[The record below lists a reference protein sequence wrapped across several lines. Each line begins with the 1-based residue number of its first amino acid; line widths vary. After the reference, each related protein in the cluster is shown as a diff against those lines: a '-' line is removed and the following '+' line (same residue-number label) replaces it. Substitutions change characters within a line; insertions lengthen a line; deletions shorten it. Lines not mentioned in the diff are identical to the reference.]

1 MIADWTGKM
10 RSATISVHLRLS
22 ATVPCLYLQSSM
34 FESAEYQLLD
44 FGEGRKL
51 ERFGDYVVDRQAP
64 AADGIVR
71 AHPELWSQAA
81 ARFELLGHQRGG
93 ERGRWIPADALRD
106 QWTIAFGPLRF
117 ELKPTDF
124 GHLGAFPEQAANWE
138 WIARQVQTAA
148 TDGTRP
154 KVLNLFAHTGGST
167 LAAALAGAEVVHVD
181 SAKSAVAWARRN
193 AQLSGLAD
201 APIRW
206 IVEDAMRFVER
217 ELKRGNRYGG
227 VILDPPSYGHG
238 PAGETWKLEDD
249 LPELLTACAKLI
261 ADGPGFI
268 LLTCHTPSVT
278 LTVASDLLSRALSS
292 LCEATARAGQGRCL
306 TADELSLVAGSGR
319 RLPCGV
325 CARWSCV

>member
-1 MIADWTGKM
+1 MFP
-10 RSATISVHLRLS
+10 SVG
-22 ATVPCLYLQSSM
+22 
-34 FESAEYQLLD
+34 YQLLD

-51 ERFGDYVVDRQAP
+51 ERFGDYVVDRPAP

-71 AHPELWSQAA
+71 AQPEIWSQAT
-81 ARFELLGHQRGG
+81 ARFELLERQRGA
-93 ERGRWIPADALRD
+93 ERGRWLPADALPQR
-106 QWTIAFGPLRF
+106 WIVAFGRPGPEGAPDRREAPAALSGPLVF

-124 GHLGAFPEQAANWE
+124 GHLGVFPEQATNWE

-193 AQLSGLAD
+193 AELSGLAD

-206 IVEDAMRFVER
+206 IVEDAVRFVER
-217 ELKRGNRYGG
+217 ELKRGNRYDG

-238 PAGETWKLEDD
+238 PAGEPWKLESD
-249 LPELLTACAKLI
+249 LPALMAACAELI
-261 ADGPGFI
+261 AVTPRF
-268 LLTCHTPSVT
+268 LVLTCHTPGTTPLVAARLVESALKTAQNGAESATRTSVT
-278 LTVASDLLSRALSS
+278 AN
-292 LCEATARAGQGRCL
+292 
-306 TADELSLVAGSGR
+306 ELSITTDCR
-319 RLPCGV
+319 RIFRCGV
-325 CARWSCV
+325 GARWPAD